1 MSGVRGKSGRK
12 RSLERQIIESG
23 YPVRQCVEL
32 LGTVIE
38 DNWTEIASEYIRRA
52 ISKSDVLLLDIINRK
67 AGKVKDSLDIG
78 VHQELTA
85 DQIARIAEQVRGMT
99 PDQLPLNTANS
110 ENHIIV
116 DGDVIGGN
124 INNNTANDEVPF

>member
-1 MSGVRGKSGRK
+1 
-12 RSLERQIIESG
+12 
-23 YPVRQCVEL
+23 
-32 LGTVIE
+32 
-38 DNWTEIASEYIRRA
+38 
-52 ISKSDVLLLDIINRK
+52 VLLLDIINRK

-99 PDQLPLNTANS
+99 PDQLPLNTASS
-110 ENHIIV
+110 ENPIIV

-124 INNNTANDEVPF
+124 INNNTANDELPF